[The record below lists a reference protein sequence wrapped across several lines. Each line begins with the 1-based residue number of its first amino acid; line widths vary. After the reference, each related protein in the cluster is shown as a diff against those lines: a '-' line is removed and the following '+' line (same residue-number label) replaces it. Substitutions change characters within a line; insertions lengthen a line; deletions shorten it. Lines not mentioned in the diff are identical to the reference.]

1 MSHLAWSYSALGRH
15 SEALAMEESVL
26 EFRRRV
32 LPAEH
37 PSIGE
42 GRVWSAAA
50 CAFFADCDGMG
61 CRLTRRNGHEQSCF
75 DVLCAGKALGSA
87 CDAGKCA
94 GVQTSRAACGAS

>member
-1 MSHLAWSYSALGRH
+1 MGNLAQTYSALGRH
-15 SEALAMEESVL
+15 SEALVMEESVL
-26 EFRRRV
+26 EFLRRV

-61 CRLTRRNGHEQSCF
+61 CRLTRSLCHGQSCC
-75 DVLCAGKALGSA
+75 DVL
-87 CDAGKCA
+87 
-94 GVQTSRAACGAS
+94 